1 MVFPVRAVA
10 ELVEPKPREVRPVH
24 QTVATSAARDPLAK
38 AVPEGLVQFL
48 EAVAEAAAG
57 LEVEAVV
64 QTLTPVA
71 PMAAVAEEAPLTPI
85 HWHKVFL
92 TSKGLEA
99 GTELSCSATAWFQK

>member
-1 MVFPVRAVA
+1 MVLPVRVVA
-10 ELVEPKPREVRPVH
+10 ERVEPKPREVLPVH
-24 QTVATSAARDPLAK
+24 QTVVTSAARDPLVK

-48 EAVAEAAAG
+48 AAVAEAAAG

-71 PMAAVAEEAPLTPI
+71 PTAVVAEEAPLMPI
-85 HWHKVFL
+85 HWHKMFR

-99 GTELSCSATAWFQK
+99 GTGLSFSATAWFQK

>member
-1 MVFPVRAVA
+1 
-10 ELVEPKPREVRPVH
+10 LV
-24 QTVATSAARDPLAK
+24 K

-48 EAVAEAAAG
+48 AAVAEAVAG

-85 HWHKVFL
+85 HWHKMFL

-99 GTELSCSATAWFQK
+99 GTGLSFSVTAWFQK